1 MRRGQVD
8 ASYSRFNGL
17 SNERSDGAGRRPRL
31 SFAVGIHTRA
41 MSTTRIRLLG
51 PGDEALLALL
61 AEEEQD
67 FDLPGRVTPRT
78 PLAHADAVAYL
89 GDPSVLHWVAEED
102 GRVVGDLLC
111 YVERRW
117 IGAPCQLLLY
127 EIGVREADRRRGI
140 GTALVE
146 TMRRWM
152 EKESI
157 EEVWVLADNRG
168 AEDFYA
174 SCGFVRDDEQGVLMT
189 LTVSGA

>member
-1 MRRGQVD
+1 M
-8 ASYSRFNGL
+8 AAWSETSSAT
-17 SNERSDGAGRRPRL
+17 SNAAG
-31 SFAVGIHTRA
+31 S
-41 MSTTRIRLLG
+41 
-51 PGDEALLALL
+51 AL
-61 AEEEQD
+61 
-67 FDLPGRVTPRT
+67 RV
-78 PLAHADAVAYL
+78 
-89 GDPSVLHWVAEED
+89 
-102 GRVVGDLLC
+102 
-111 YVERRW
+111 
-117 IGAPCQLLLY
+117 
-127 EIGVREADRRRGI
+127 ADRRRGI